1 MTTFRPSLPR
11 PGFESQQIMESSN
24 NHQQQ
29 YDPLSQ
35 RNFMQQEEP
44 IYVRTHN
51 NLVSKNEEI
60 SLNNVNNV
68 NGSRNGSSINGEVRF
83 NNMYGD
89 HSLSRPPPPMYRRV
103 PPPAHM
109 MTLDRR
115 IPGGAG
121 QGVRGLQHQLLPSGC
136 DVTLNRRHF
145 NNADLRNTNHCSPMQ
160 RRLPDDLWL
169 V

>member
-1 MTTFRPSLPR
+1 M
-11 PGFESQQIMESSN
+11 
-24 NHQQQ
+24 
-29 YDPLSQ
+29 
-35 RNFMQQEEP
+35 
-44 IYVRTHN
+44 
-51 NLVSKNEEI
+51 I
-60 SLNNVNNV
+60 SHH
-68 NGSRNGSSINGEVRF
+68 SSIWAICFLNCFDWFTVFFNSSGICSKPNFRAFIEFFPTFFHILVFFLIGSWSTSFSSKITFVSGSPSQILPVGF